1 MKLVVSK
8 QQVNNSIQ
16 HPALIFIFQQI
27 FYLLWCTVLIFSFG
41 PGGLG
46 ADPDRDTSVRG
57 TVSLC
62 SLSLGLKKVHILFL
76 IKKAKKAFCSCLD
89 FSLHGCGAGS

>member
-1 MKLVVSK
+1 M
-8 QQVNNSIQ
+8 
-16 HPALIFIFQQI
+16 
-27 FYLLWCTVLIFSFG
+27 LIFSFG

-62 SLSLGLKKVHILFL
+62 SLSLGLKKVHIFN
-76 IKKAKKAFCSCLD
+76 INSCRNCI
-89 FSLHGCGAGS
+89 FTVPYRFKIG

>member
-1 MKLVVSK
+1 M
-8 QQVNNSIQ
+8 
-16 HPALIFIFQQI
+16 
-27 FYLLWCTVLIFSFG
+27 FSFG

-62 SLSLGLKKVHILFL
+62 SLSLGLKKVHILVLIIVAFL
-76 IKKAKKAFCSCLD
+76 F
-89 FSLHGCGAGS
+89 